1 MDYQLTPV
9 AAQTLVTEEEYAAGW
24 AIANEGQVSIHD
36 RKQTPG
42 MSAVFGWVNNAFV
55 VVQLSI
61 QGTNISFSSRCD
73 AHEGEYSC
81 EHVAALLVE
90 ATQIDGGGFRVTDA
104 VRPQDTWKMPQVA
117 QWERTLK
124 RLLPHVPEN
133 SEFEDEL
140 EEEPL
145 GIILKVVAATRF
157 GRPSVHLNA
166 RPARRGARSP
176 WVQTGVSWRKLPFD
190 DRFAKEQRRA
200 ANELVML
207 NERAQ
212 HDLYGHVWD
221 ATDWITLNNLPGKDL
236 REAFERIRESG
247 IHLVNGNASN
257 RADVALTDLAG
268 SAFLDLR
275 RSESGLTVEGVIR
288 GPNGETEHVL
298 ALGNPPTLV
307 AYADKPLDKTKDIS
321 IAPLDEAVGQ
331 ELKDL
336 ISSGAMVVPAE
347 DIQDFE
353 ARFLNSLLQVAPVRS
368 QDDSYE
374 VPQPARPVLQV
385 QLEQTESG
393 LALRFTWNYP
403 PKSPRQK
410 SVEQEIINSVQDKL
424 GGDEPLGKATKNGVF
439 PAQELTKDQA
449 IEFVMYLLPLLEE
462 HPDIQIRGNESLPN
476 YTLNSEPATVS
487 IEAGESAGDW
497 FDLSVEV
504 SINGLKVP
512 FAELLSALTMG
523 DEYLVLEDMTVIP
536 IDGQEFHQL
545 RQLVQEAGELGTVSG
560 NSIRIHRLS
569 IDWWQ
574 ELVDLGIIEAQENR
588 WLQTMSELTNGD
600 QLEKINLP
608 DSFTAQLRPYQEQG
622 AAWLNFLR
630 THSLG
635 GVLADDMG
643 LGKTVQLLAG
653 LEQARTEDPEQR
665 FLVIAPTS
673 VVGNWVN
680 EATRF
685 TPQMR
690 VQSITSTAKKTGLS
704 ILEQIG
710 DAQLVVTSYAIFR
723 LSFEE
728 FEEAGF
734 SVLILDEAQQLK
746 NHTSKGYKQ
755 ARQLSVP
762 CKLVVTGTPMENN
775 LMELWALVSLAA
787 PGLLGGQ
794 KAFKDNY
801 QKQIADGDSE
811 RLQRLKKRL
820 RPFVLRRTKEQVV
833 PELPAKTEQ
842 VLEVELEPGHRKAY
856 DRRFQRVRQE
866 ILGLVDDVDSN
877 RFKILQSLTLLRQL
891 ALDPSLVDEG
901 NAPSAKLEMLREL
914 MADAVAEGHKILVF
928 SQFTSFLGKA
938 RDIAAE
944 LGIDHGYL
952 DGATSAPKRK
962 EMIDGFSDGQFPVFF
977 ISLKSGGF
985 GINLTTADYCILL
998 DPWWNPAAEA
1008 QAIDRAHRIGQT
1020 KPVYVYR
1027 LVAKDT
1033 IESKVLAL
1041 QAKKTQLFNDV
1052 LGEQTDTAQPSVLS
1066 ADDFLALMQ

>member
-1 MDYQLTPV
+1 MEYQLTPV
-9 AAQTLVTEEEYAAGW
+9 AAQTLVTEGEYSQGW
-24 AIANEGQVSIHD
+24 LMANSGQVTISDRRQMPGRSIV
-36 RKQTPG
+36 
-42 MSAVFGWVNNAFV
+42 SGWVLRAFV

-61 QGTNISFSSRCD
+61 EGTSISFSSRCD
-73 AHEGEYSC
+73 AHPEEYSC
-81 EHVAALLVE
+81 ADVAALLVE
-90 ATQIDGGGFRVTDA
+90 ATQIGSGGFA
-104 VRPQDTWKMPQVA
+104 VSDVVRAEDTWKAPQA
-117 QWERTLK
+117 PQWERTLK
-124 RLLPHVPEN
+124 RLLPQLPTGAEHEN
-133 SEFEDEL
+133 DL

-145 GIILKVVAATRF
+145 GLILKVIPATRF
-157 GRPSVHLNA
+157 GRPTLNLNA
-166 RPARRGARSP
+166 RPARRGTRSP

-190 DRFAKEQRRA
+190 GRFAKEQRRA

-207 NERAQ
+207 NERSQ
-212 HDLYGHVWD
+212 HDQYGHVWD
-221 ATDWITLNNLPGKDL
+221 ATDWIILNNLPGKDL
-236 REAFERIRESG
+236 REAFDLIHETG
-247 IHLVNGNASN
+247 IHIVNGNASN
-257 RADVALTDLAG
+257 RSEVSLADLSG

-275 RSESGLTVEGVIR
+275 RNDSGLTIEGIFR
-288 GPNGETEHVL
+288 GPNGETDNVL
-298 ALGNPPTLV
+298 ALGNPPSMI
-307 AYADKPLDKTKDIS
+307 AFADKPLDKAKNLSLAPLEDAVGPELRDLISAGAMMVPTKDI
-321 IAPLDEAVGQ
+321 E
-331 ELKDL
+331 
-336 ISSGAMVVPAE
+336 
-347 DIQDFE
+347 DFE
-353 ARFLNSLLQVAPVRS
+353 TGYLNSLRQVAPVRS
-368 QDDSYE
+368 EDASYR
-374 VPQPARPVLQV
+374 VPQPARPVLQL
-385 QLEQTESG
+385 QLAETGTG
-393 LALRFTWNYP
+393 LTMSFAWKYP

-410 SVEQEIINSVQDKL
+410 SVEREIISSVNDKL
-424 GGDEPLGKATKNGVF
+424 GGDQPLGQTTKNGVF
-439 PAQELTKDQA
+439 PEQELSKSQA

-462 HPDIQIRGNESLPN
+462 HPDILITGHEQLPS
-476 YTLNSEPATVS
+476 YSLNSEPAKVS
-487 IEAGESAGDW
+487 IEAGESTGDW
-497 FDLSVEV
+497 FDLAVEV
-504 SINGLKVP
+504 SINGMKVP

-536 IDGQEFHQL
+536 IDGPEFHQL

-574 ELVDLGIIEAQENR
+574 ELVDLGIIEAQENQ
-588 WLQTMSELTNGD
+588 WLQTMSELTNGE
-600 QLEKINLP
+600 QLEKIDLP

-653 LEQARTEDPEQR
+653 LEQARTQNPEQK

-680 EATRF
+680 EAHRF

-690 VQSITSTAKKTGLS
+690 VQSITSTAKKAGKS
-704 ILEQIG
+704 IVEQIG

-728 FEEAGF
+728 FEDAGF

-801 QKQIADGDSE
+801 QKQISDGDSE
-811 RLQRLKKRL
+811 RLERLKKRL

-842 VLEVELEPGHRKAY
+842 VLEVELEPAHRKAY

-866 ILGLVDDVDSN
+866 VLGLVDDVDSN

-938 RDIAAE
+938 KDIAVE

-952 DGATSAPKRK
+952 DGATSGPKRK
-962 EMIDGFSDGQFPVFF
+962 DMIDGFTDGQFPVFF

-1041 QAKKTQLFNDV
+1041 QAKKTALFNDV
-1052 LGEQTDTAQPSVLS
+1052 LGEQTDAAQSSVLS
-1066 ADDFLALMQ
+1066 ADDFLALML